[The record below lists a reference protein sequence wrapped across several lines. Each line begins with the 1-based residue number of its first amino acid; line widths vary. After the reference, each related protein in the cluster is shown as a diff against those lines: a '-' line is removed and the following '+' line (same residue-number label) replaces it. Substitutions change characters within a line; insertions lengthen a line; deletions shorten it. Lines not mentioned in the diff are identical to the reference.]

1 MKNLIRYIL
10 ISTFSLFLC
19 LGVGLLL
26 YAIITNNN
34 IYGISSIIIFALCLL
49 YIIILAIIKCFVNSG
64 YCKCCDYSRESYE
77 EI

>member
-1 MKNLIRYIL
+1 MKNLVRYIF

-34 IYGISSIIIFALCLL
+34 IYGISSIIILALCML
-49 YIIILAIIKCFVNSG
+49 YIILVAIIKCFVNCG
-64 YCKCCDYSRESYE
+64 YCKCCDSNREPYE